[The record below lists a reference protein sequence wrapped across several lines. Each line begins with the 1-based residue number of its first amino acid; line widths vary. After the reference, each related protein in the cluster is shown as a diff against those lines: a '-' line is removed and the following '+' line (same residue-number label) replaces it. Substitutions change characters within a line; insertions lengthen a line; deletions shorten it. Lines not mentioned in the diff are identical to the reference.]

1 MRKGELVRAVLVVL
15 AVALAV
21 TGSWGLLVFGAAA
34 YRLIGVVVEA
44 LMRRGQRRSQGIEE
58 QFVR

>member
-1 MRKGELVRAVLVVL
+1 MYKGELVRAVLVVL

-21 TGSWGLLVFGAAA
+21 TGNWGVLVFGAAV
-34 YRLIGVVVEA
+34 YRLFGVVVEA
-44 LMRRGQRRSQGIEE
+44 LIRRGLRRSQGIEE